1 MVPAA
6 RAGRRAA
13 TLRLQ
18 GLEIE
23 REGLRAAVG
32 SGAGRVPAAERR
44 QVGPVVGVGPFGG
57 RRVVRHGEV
66 MLDGSRELG
75 KNGSAAFERLDRG

>member
-23 REGLRAAVG
+23 REGL
-32 SGAGRVPAAERR
+32 SGRRERRGPVPAAERR

>member
-1 MVPAA
+1 M
-6 RAGRRAA
+6 
-13 TLRLQ
+13 LRLQ

-23 REGLRAAVG
+23 REGLRGRLGAAR
-32 SGAGRVPAAERR
+32 AVPAAERR

-75 KNGSAAFERLDRG
+75 KNGSTAFERLDAASACPLAPFPANG